1 MVSSRRPAST
11 PEKAS
16 LSRLIRRLMD
26 VADSEK
32 LRCCLEILYVQALL
46 TGGYPM
52 RNHEMQLLNGNLLRL
67 LDWSIG

>member
-1 MVSSRRPAST
+1 
-11 PEKAS
+11 
-16 LSRLIRRLMD
+16 MD
-26 VADSEK
+26 VSDGEK

-52 RNHEMQLLNGNLLRL
+52 RNHEMQLLNTDLLRL